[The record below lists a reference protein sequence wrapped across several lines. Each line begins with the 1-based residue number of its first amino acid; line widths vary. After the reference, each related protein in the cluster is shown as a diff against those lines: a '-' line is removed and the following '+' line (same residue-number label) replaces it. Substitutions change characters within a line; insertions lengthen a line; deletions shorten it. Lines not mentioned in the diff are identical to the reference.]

1 MENLESLRRSKVEE
15 DRKFIEEMELLHAI
29 ADKASSAKKH
39 DSGTDVYWLVVSALR
54 PVLDLHGN
62 TSAEAQEA
70 YLILN
75 DALERV
81 SKAFVNTYDD
91 KVRQF
96 TRNFTCNNHNLYLL
110 LNF

>member
-1 MENLESLRRSKVEE
+1 MEKLKSLRSEVEE
-15 DRKFIEEMELLHAI
+15 DRKFVEEMQLLHAI

-39 DSGTDVYWLVVSALR
+39 NSGTDVYWLVVSALR

-96 TRNFTCNNHNLYLL
+96 TRNFTCNNHNLYLVL
-110 LNF
+110 SF